1 MVQNIFSSLRDPG
14 SNPGTS
20 PIKKEESLMTGRRG
34 VAPAVALAPS
44 TLSVVSRNHRGLQLA
59 PHKSGLE
66 AALENGEVQK
76 PRLDRT
82 PFEKRGDLCSVVCQL
97 RGSLIIEL
105 VPGALGSHGVLAWVL
120 ASVPLHLTDSY
131 SSFKS

>member
-44 TLSVVSRNHRGLQLA
+44 MLSEVSRNHRGLQLA

-66 AALENGEVQK
+66 AALENGEVQNQDLTGH
-76 PRLDRT
+76 PL
-82 PFEKRGDLCSVVCQL
+82 KREGIYAQLSVNYV
-97 RGSLIIEL
+97 GHS
-105 VPGALGSHGVLAWVL
+105 
-120 ASVPLHLTDSY
+120 
-131 SSFKS
+131 